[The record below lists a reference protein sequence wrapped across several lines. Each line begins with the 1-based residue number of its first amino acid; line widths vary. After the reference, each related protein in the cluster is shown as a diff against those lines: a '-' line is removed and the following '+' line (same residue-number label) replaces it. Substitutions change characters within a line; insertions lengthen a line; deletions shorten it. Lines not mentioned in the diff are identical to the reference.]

1 MGPVAGA
8 QQIYQLKGALW
19 VGGGWEKVALVWQPP
34 LFLDVS
40 LYVQISI
47 PFFIFNHIQNMETG
61 SSKYDMAVLFFGVC
75 PTIVPCQLN
84 LG

>member
-47 PFFIFNHIQNMETG
+47 PFFYFQSH
-61 SSKYDMAVLFFGVC
+61 SKYGNRKF
-75 PTIVPCQLN
+75 
-84 LG
+84 

>member
-40 LYVQISI
+40 LYAHLFSFSI
-47 PFFIFNHIQNMETG
+47 TFKIWNQE
-61 SSKYDMAVLFFGVC
+61 VLGMTWQFWF
-75 PTIVPCQLN
+75 
-84 LG
+84 LGYVRL